1 MSPAPHPLISIIVA
15 MTPDRV
21 IGRDNSL
28 PWHLPADLKHF
39 KQVTMGKPIVMG
51 RRTWESL
58 PGLLPGRRHIVITRN
73 AAYRAEGAEI
83 AHSLAQALT
92 LAGDAEEIMIVGGA
106 ELYAQAL
113 PLAHRIYLTL
123 VDAEVQGDAYFPA
136 YDQDRWREIASESHP
151 GDDKNSFAYSFKL
164 LEIDN

>member
-39 KQVTMGKPIVMG
+39 KQVTMGKPILMG

-83 AHSLAQALT
+83 AHSLAQAIT

-123 VDAEVQGDAYFPA
+123 VDAEVQGDVHFPA
-136 YDQDRWREIASESHP
+136 YDGDRWREIASESHP
-151 GDDKNSFAYSFKL
+151 GDDKNPFAYTFKL
-164 LEIDN
+164 LERDN